1 MTHMTNDFDARF
13 QVAFQE
19 LSENGFSIRSDE
31 TQAGDMPDPGEAK
44 AACEEMLTILFQ
56 VFGDTRLE
64 RDAKELAW
72 KIVNAFH
79 TQYGSLE
86 KRLDRAQSD
95 LRDLVRLND
104 TSEIGSVEL
113 EEKTQDCRAL
123 EEASE
128 AIACCRD
135 YMGQVFASETGK
147 AWTPRS
153 GSRVSSGRCASQ
165 IEAREFEA
173 ARQAKKRQQNAPDGI
188 IVGFCGSDPWDDVDA
203 ILNILD
209 RAKTRHPD
217 MVLAYTGQRKGSD
230 VVAASWADKN
240 GVHLV
245 KYAPDFQRDG
255 NRAGFVRNDKMIA
268 LNPVAMI
275 VCEGSGIQANMA
287 QKCRQKGIPVV
298 AMKRPK
304 AHAPGTFVEA

>member
-1 MTHMTNDFDARF
+1 MTFDDFDTRF

-19 LSENGFSIRSDE
+19 LSCGGFSVVGEEE
-31 TQAGDMPDPGEAK
+31 TGSDMPDPVQAK
-44 AACEEMLTILFQ
+44 AACEEVLTTLFH

-64 RDAKELAW
+64 RDVKEIAW

-79 TQYGSLE
+79 TQHGALE
-86 KRLDRAQSD
+86 KRLDKVQMEMKD
-95 LRDLVRLND
+95 LLLQND
-104 TSEIGSVEL
+104 TSEIGTVEL
-113 EEKTQDCRAL
+113 EEQTDQCRSS

-135 YMGQVFASETGK
+135 FMAQVFAANTGQ

-153 GSRVSSGRCASQ
+153 GSVISGGRSASQ

-173 ARQAKKRQQNAPDGI
+173 ARTAKQRQKKAPDGI
-188 IVGFCGSDPWDDVDA
+188 VVGFCGSDPWDDVDA
-203 ILNILD
+203 IFEMLD
-209 RAKTRHPD
+209 RAKTRHPN

-230 VVAASWADKN
+230 VVAATWADKN
-240 GVHLV
+240 GVDLV
-245 KYAPDFQRDG
+245 KYAPDFKRHG
-255 NRAGFVRNDKMIA
+255 NRAGFVRNDRMID

-287 QKCRQKGIPVV
+287 QKSRAKNIPVV
-298 AMKRPK
+298 FMKRTVAK
-304 AHAPGTFVEA
+304 AEDNLIAA